1 MRKMA
6 SIQKILNIRPIPGA
20 DAIEAVDIL
29 GWTVVAQKG
38 IHTVGDLVIYY
49 ELDSWLSADDPR
61 YDSFSERFGMW
72 GEKRGMRLKTI
83 KLRKQISQ
91 GLIMSLKQ
99 FPEIKNPKV
108 GDDVTEILK
117 IEKWES
123 LHEANSNAGGAT
135 GVHTKAARPF
145 PSFVRKTDQE
155 RIQNY
160 LHAMDMFIADNFEV
174 SVKLDGSSMSVYH
187 VNKESP
193 LFDKLLAET
202 EEREMRK
209 MGWFKRLVRRFE
221 KFAGFRQKPDFIQ
234 GVCSRN
240 IQLDTNGDNH
250 FSQFVKDNGILESLK
265 SYNQTIAI
273 QGELIGP
280 AIQENYEKVD
290 KNEFYV
296 YDVFDINKQEYLMPV
311 DSQSI
316 AADLSLNYV
325 PVLFQD
331 FKLKHLPGLDPVEKD
346 ARTIMDAIL
355 KFAEGAGLRAGVK
368 REGLVFKSN
377 TGPHSFKAISNS
389 YLLHKDKK

>member
-6 SIQKILNIRPIPGA
+6 SIQQILNIRPIPGA
-20 DAIEAVDIL
+20 DAIEAVDVL

-72 GEKRGMRLKTI
+72 GDKRGMRLKTI

-99 FPEIKNPKV
+99 FPEIKNPKI

-160 LHAMDMFIADNFEV
+160 LHAMDMFMADNFEV

-209 MGWFKRLVRRFE
+209 RWVGSNVWFVALRNSLDYVRSQISS
-221 KFAGFRQKPDFIQ
+221 KVFA
-234 GVCSRN
+234 
-240 IQLDTNGDNH
+240 H
-250 FSQFVKDNGILESLK
+250 
-265 SYNQTIAI
+265 
-273 QGELIGP
+273 
-280 AIQENYEKVD
+280 
-290 KNEFYV
+290 
-296 YDVFDINKQEYLMPV
+296 
-311 DSQSI
+311 
-316 AADLSLNYV
+316 
-325 PVLFQD
+325 
-331 FKLKHLPGLDPVEKD
+331 
-346 ARTIMDAIL
+346 
-355 KFAEGAGLRAGVK
+355 
-368 REGLVFKSN
+368 
-377 TGPHSFKAISNS
+377 AISNWTPTATIIS
-389 YLLHKDKK
+389 RSL

>member
-1 MRKMA
+1 MA
-6 SIQKILNIRPIPGA
+6 SIQQILNIRPIPGA
-20 DAIEAVDIL
+20 DAIEAVDVL

-72 GEKRGMRLKTI
+72 GDKRGMRLKTI

-99 FPEIKNPKV
+99 FPEIKNPKI

-160 LHAMDMFIADNFEV
+160 LHAMDMFMADNFEV

-209 MGWFKRLVRRFE
+209 MGWFKRLVRRVE
-221 KFAGFRQKPDFIQ
+221 KFAGFRPKPDFIQ

-250 FSQFVKDNGILESLK
+250 FSQFVKDNGILEALK
-265 SYNQTIAI
+265 RNNQTIAI

-311 DSQSI
+311 ESQTT
-316 AADLSLNYV
+316 AANLSLNYV

-331 FKLKHLPGLDPVEKD
+331 FKLKYLPGLDPVEKD